1 MADIQSDQAQGEPA
15 HGEPPDGAAA
25 PPAIQTTPLHG
36 AHIGLGAR
44 MVPFAGYEMPVQ
56 YPTGVLAE
64 HLHTRAS
71 AGLFDVSHMGQG
83 FLMAP
88 DHETAAR
95 ALETRWMEGT
105 IRGFP
110 VVRDADGHQ
119 IGEGTLT
126 QYIEDGKLHAQGIFD
141 LRDGRR
147 LHEEVVLE
155 QRPRLRQLSWS
166 WEETKGGEVLRRF
179 SVDLTTGHAVARKR
193 NGDGV
198 DTWDDHLDGTR
209 EAFAGVGFMY
219 AVKNLTERLDKGEKI
234 EVTAVVFTAKPRTV
248 TVSISRDQVGE
259 LAMGGRRL
267 PAARYVIHPDVPWF
281 ARLFVKAPDQYLWY
295 YRPDPPAFLR
305 ADIPVAEPG
314 DPMIRIE
321 LLPGTESRAVGR
333 APRRHR

>member
-1 MADIQSDQAQGEPA
+1 MARLTGCPA
-15 HGEPPDGAAA
+15 ADSSVHAYGRWVKVVALLFLVAAL
-25 PPAIQTTPLHG
+25 P
-36 AHIGLGAR
+36 
-44 MVPFAGYEMPVQ
+44 
-56 YPTGVLAE
+56 
-64 HLHTRAS
+64 
-71 AGLFDVSHMGQG
+71 
-83 FLMAP
+83 
-88 DHETAAR
+88 AR

-179 SVDLTTGHAVARKR
+179 SIDLTTGHAVARKR